1 MGDGTMKRKACLFGI
16 LMCMTALPIRAGD
29 RISMRISP
37 AVAFAPATLIVRAS
51 IEADAHNRIVTIVAE
66 SDDFYRSSDIQLE
79 GDQAPRTS
87 TLEFRSLPPGVY
99 QIRATLFGS
108 DGQSRGYVHQE
119 INIMSSGPGQ

>member
-1 MGDGTMKRKACLFGI
+1 VTMKLKASLFGI
-16 LMCMTALPIRAGD
+16 LMCTTTLPIGAGE
-29 RISMRISP
+29 RISMKVSP

-51 IEADAHNRIVTIVAE
+51 IEADAHNRVVAIVAE
-66 SDDFYRSSDIQLE
+66 SDDFYRSSEIQLA

-99 QIRATLFGS
+99 QVRATLFGS
-108 DGQSRGYVHQE
+108 DGQSRGYVHQQ